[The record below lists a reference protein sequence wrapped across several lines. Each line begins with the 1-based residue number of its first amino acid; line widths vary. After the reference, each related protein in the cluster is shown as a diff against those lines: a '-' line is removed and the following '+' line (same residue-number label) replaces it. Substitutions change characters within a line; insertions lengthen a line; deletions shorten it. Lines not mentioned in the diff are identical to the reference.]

1 MASLSFDVNVQAR
14 LSEPVEETEE
24 QPVRLLVQVA
34 KCKQCHW
41 ATTTKEELERHI
53 EKHHTDNMRWW

>member
-1 MASLSFDVNVQAR
+1 MGTNVGAVILGQIFTPGFR
-14 LSEPVEETEE
+14 LVM
-24 QPVRLLVQVA
+24 QVV